1 MQNAKLWSRLHPPLT
16 LSLFPQSKS
25 SEEANLINLKLNG
38 RSLPI
43 W

>member
-1 MQNAKLWSRLHPPLT
+1 MQSAKLRSRLHHPLT

-25 SEEANLINLKLNG
+25 SEEANLINLKING
-38 RSLPI
+38 RPLPI